1 MKITDDTDLL
11 VGEYVLGT
19 LERDERAKLEEIA
32 EQETTVAAAVMVWER
47 RLAPLHELIVPAP
60 PPDTVW
66 PAIAARLGAEHQEAR
81 PRDPGFLEVVQE
93 LARSYRADTAM
104 RLVQRMRRWRTATVL
119 FGATALFLAAYLGAE
134 RLRSKEAPPVPLFAV
149 LRSEA
154 FAPPFI
160 VALDLEK
167 RTLQVRSVPGNTADD
182 RTYAFW
188 LLRGQEPPVAL
199 GNLRGAGELK
209 PEAFSRIDRASLQ
222 KSMIAVSIEPNS
234 APRARPSGPYVYR
247 GAFEPL

>member
-11 VGEYVLGT
+11 VGEYVLGS

-32 EQETTVAAAVMVWER
+32 GREPTVAAAVMVWER
-47 RLAPLHELIVPAP
+47 RLAPLHELIVPVAP
-60 PPDTVW
+60 PEAIW
-66 PAIAARLGAEHQEAR
+66 PVIAQRLGAERQDRR

-104 RLVQRMRRWRTATVL
+104 RLVQRMRRWRTAAVL
-119 FGATALFLAAYLGAE
+119 FGALAAAVCAYLGAE
-134 RLRSKEAPPVPLFAV
+134 LLRSKASPPVPLFAV

-167 RTLQVRSVPGNTADD
+167 RTLQARSVPGNTADD

-199 GNLRGAGELK
+199 GNLRGAGELR
-209 PEAFSRIDRASLQ
+209 PEAFTRIDRASLQ
-222 KSMIAVSIEPNS
+222 KSTIAVSIEPNA

-247 GAFEPL
+247 GTFEPL

>member
-32 EQETTVAAAVMVWER
+32 EREATVAAAVMVWER
-47 RLAPLHELIVPAP
+47 RLAPLHELIVPVP
-60 PPDTVW
+60 PPEAIW
-66 PAIAARLGAEHQEAR
+66 PAIAKRLGAERQARR

-104 RLVQRMRRWRTATVL
+104 RLVQRLRRWRTLAVL
-119 FGATALFLAAYLGAE
+119 FGALAAALAAYLGAE
-134 RLRSKEAPPVPLFAV
+134 LLRAKAPPPSPLFAV

-167 RTLQVRSVPGNTADD
+167 RVLQVRSVPGNTADD

-188 LLRGQEPPVAL
+188 LLHRQEPPVAL
-199 GNLRGAGELK
+199 GNLRSPGELK

-222 KSMIAVSIEPNS
+222 KSTIAVSIEPNS
-234 APRARPSGPYVYR
+234 APRARPSGPYAYR